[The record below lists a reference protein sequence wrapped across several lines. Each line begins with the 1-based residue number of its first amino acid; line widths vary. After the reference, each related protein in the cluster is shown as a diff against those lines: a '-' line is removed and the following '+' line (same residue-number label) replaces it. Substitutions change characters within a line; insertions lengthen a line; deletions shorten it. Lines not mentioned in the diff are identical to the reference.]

1 MRIFGKCELRSWQS
15 VLSCHKID
23 KRHSMSNDFSRREL
37 FVKGGVL
44 AVGLMAPSWLS
55 AIARADVVKMSKGKA
70 VAPDNVLIVCQLSG
84 GNDGLNTIVP
94 YMDQTYYDLRPNLA
108 IAKDAVIPAADGLGF
123 HPAMTGF
130 AKLFKEGKVA
140 VINNVG
146 YPNSNRSHFK
156 SMDIWQSASPDGSLK
171 YGWIGRAFDKNCE
184 TGGKLDALAGL
195 GLSTERPL
203 ALTANEVSI
212 PCFASLGDVQQMV
225 GDPDAEKMLREIQ
238 GMAAKEGSAVR
249 TIQMANNSALDA
261 IAALKANLGKYEP
274 KQTYGDDP
282 FGRGFKQI
290 AQIVATSPQ
299 TRVIYFSAGG
309 FDTHARQGEAH
320 EKLLKGFSDAVAAF
334 QAEMEACG
342 RADKVMTLVFSEFGR
357 RSYENGSAGT
367 DHGQAAP
374 MFLIGKNVKGGFHG
388 PKPDLQDLNDGDVRF
403 KVDFRQVY
411 ATALDNWMGND
422 SAVVLGQQF
431 QTLDV
436 LK

>member
-1 MRIFGKCELRSWQS
+1 
-15 VLSCHKID
+15 
-23 KRHSMSNDFSRREL
+23 MSNDFSRREL

-70 VAPDNVLIVCQLSG
+70 IAPDNVLIVCQLSG

-274 KQTYGDDP
+274 KQTYADDP